1 MTTTDFDTKHPR
13 AAHSGRFVPT
23 DHARRDAG
31 QVDAFS
37 EPRRSFVSRPA
48 PRFDVLREVDTD
60 LASGLMERREASLHA
75 RNDRAGRISL
85 AEPGEPYRAYAVTRD
100 GIDSNVEI
108 HVVTRNAQVWIYSL
122 RTGRLITMLFAR
134 PQQILR
140 RVPHHERVDEGVME
154 HARANVSLQR
164 NLR

>member
-48 PRFDVLREVDTD
+48 PRFDVLREVDGVSFTFFEARDVVRHPLVARIVNAYDRRD
-60 LASGLMERREASLHA
+60 LQQVK
-75 RNDRAGRISL
+75 
-85 AEPGEPYRAYAVTRD
+85 PG
-100 GIDSNVEI
+100 
-108 HVVTRNAQVWIYSL
+108 
-122 RTGRLITMLFAR
+122 
-134 PQQILR
+134 
-140 RVPHHERVDEGVME
+140 
-154 HARANVSLQR
+154 ANE
-164 NLR
+164 